1 MLKAWWGDAATADND
16 FCFDHLPRING
27 DHSHYAMMMK
37 MLDGE
42 VQGMF
47 CVGQNPAV
55 GSANSKLMRLALAK
69 LDWLVVRDMQMIE
82 SAEFWR
88 DSPEHE
94 SGEVRAQDIDTEVF
108 FLPAAAHTEKE
119 GCFTNTQRLLQW
131 REKACEPPGDAR
143 SELHWIYHL
152 GRTGSREAGRILR
165 TRATARS
172 SSSPGI
178 TRSAAPTRSP
188 MPRPCCARSAV
199 TTPTATGCPATT
211 R

>member
-1 MLKAWWGDAATADND
+1 
-16 FCFDHLPRING
+16 
-27 DHSHYAMMMK
+27 
-37 MLDGE
+37 
-42 VQGMF
+42 
-47 CVGQNPAV
+47 
-55 GSANSKLMRLALAK
+55 MRLALAK

-94 SGEVRAQDIDTEVF
+94 SGEARAQDIETEVF

-152 GRTGSREAGRILR
+152 GPDSCARSWPTQTI
-165 TRATARS
+165 RATGRS
-172 SSSPGI
+172 SS
-178 TRSAAPTRSP
+178 
-188 MPRPCCARSAV
+188 
-199 TTPTATGCPATT
+199 
-211 R
+211 